1 MNERRAS
8 ETFSVTQDDLRRIL
22 NGLPALIGYWDTELR
37 NRLANDAYVEYF
49 GQAPQEIRGKHI
61 RDVLGPEL
69 YEKNRPYME
78 AALAG
83 EPQLFDRAI
92 PTPSGAV
99 RHTQASY
106 IPDVA
111 DGVVRGFFVL
121 VTDITERRE
130 AEQALAV
137 AEARFRTL
145 FASAPIGTYL
155 ADIGGRLIDVN
166 PAGARLL
173 GGTRDTL
180 VGASID
186 ELTHPEDRDVS
197 RAQFLRL
204 VSGEFDAYR
213 LEKRYV
219 HADGHVIWA
228 QLDVTAL
235 RGDTDADLVVLA
247 QVQDI
252 SERRRYEAQLIELA
266 VRDELTGLLNRR
278 GLQRELERHVAEG
291 RRYGATGALLV
302 IDLDNFKDINDTL
315 GHQAGDDLLIEAGA
329 RMAQRLRGTDVLARL
344 GGDEF
349 AAILPHATVQQ
360 ALDVART
367 LAGAVCVEAPLG
379 ADVAPAVTM
388 SVGVAAF
395 DAEAGADEMLA
406 RADRAMYDAKRTG
419 KARISA
425 SG

>member
-121 VTDITERRE
+121 VTDITERRQ

-155 ADIGGRLIDVN
+155 ADAGGRLIDVN

-252 SERRRYEAQLIELA
+252 SERRRHEAQLIELA